1 MKGSKSLLTFG
12 FALAVLTFSLAVCAP
27 AQTFTTL
34 ASFDGVNDSSPF
46 DSLIQSTNGNF
57 YATAFGGAHREGTVF
72 EVSPEGKV
80 TNFYNFC
87 SLTNCADG
95 AYPLA
100 PLILGA
106 DGNFYGTTEVGGANG
121 NGTIF
126 KLTFDGKLTTLYSF
140 CSLSSCADGYGTA
153 GLIQGRDGNFYGT
166 LSNGGANLYGV
177 FFELTSSGTFKI
189 LHNFCSLSDCADG
202 RLPYAPPMQGS
213 NGNFY
218 GTTYYGGGSG
228 GWGVIYEITP
238 TGTYK
243 VLHDSCSQFK
253 CADGGRP
260 NGLAQD
266 GSGNVYGTTSQGGG
280 GNCSSYYF
288 CGTIF
293 KITPTRQYVVLHTF
307 DGDLPN
313 AGLALAN
320 DGNLYGITW
329 SGGAGGGGN
338 IFSIT
343 PEGIFTSL
351 YSFCSEVGCIQ
362 PRANGLFQ
370 GTNGVL
376 YGTTQQGGQ
385 YKAGEAFSL
394 SNNLSPLVETVPV
407 AGKVGKRVIILGN
420 GLTGSTSVTFN
431 GVAAAFTVESDT
443 YIKATVPTGATTGTV
458 SVVTPS
464 GTLNS
469 NPQFVVTK

>member
-1 MKGSKSLLTFG
+1 MKKTLLTF
-12 FALAVLTFSLAVCAP
+12 AIASAALTFSLTVCAQ
-27 AQTFTTL
+27 AQTFSTL

-57 YATAFGGAHREGTVF
+57 YATSLGGANREGTVF
-72 EVSPEGKV
+72 ELTPEGKV
-80 TNFYNFC
+80 TNLYNFC

-95 AYPLA
+95 AYPEA

-106 DGNFYGTTEVGGANG
+106 DGDFYGTTAGGGAND

-126 KLTFDGKLTTLYSF
+126 KLTIDGKLTTLHSF

-153 GLIQGRDGNFYGT
+153 GLIQARDGNFYGT
-166 LSNGGANLYGV
+166 LSNGGANSGGV
-177 FFELTSSGTFKI
+177 FFELTLSGTFKV
-189 LHNFCSLSDCADG
+189 LYNFCSLSNCADG
-202 RLPYAPPMQGS
+202 RLPYAAPIEAT

-218 GTTYYGGGSG
+218 GTTSYGGRGTG
-228 GWGVIYEITP
+228 AGVVYEITP
-238 TGTYK
+238 AGTYR
-243 VLHDSCSQFK
+243 VLYAFCSQTY

-266 GSGNVYGTTSQGGG
+266 ARGNLYGTTSHGGG
-280 GNCSSYYF
+280 VCSNNG

-293 KITPTRQYVVLHTF
+293 KITPTNRYILLHIF
-307 DGDLPN
+307 EGGDGDEPG
-313 AGLALAN
+313 AGLAAAN

-329 SGGAGGGGN
+329 SGSGGGGN
-338 IFSIT
+338 TFSIT

-351 YSFCSEVGCIQ
+351 YSFCSEEGCIQ
-362 PRANGLFQ
+362 PRPNRLFE

-376 YGTTQQGGQ
+376 YGTTQEGGQ
-385 YKAGEAFSL
+385 SNAGETFSL
-394 SNNLSPLVETVPV
+394 SNNLSPLVETVPT
-407 AGKVGKRVIILGN
+407 AGKVAKNVLILGN
-420 GLTGSTSVTFN
+420 GLTGSSSVTFN

-443 YIKATVPTGATTGTV
+443 YIKATVPAGATTGTV